1 MFEQHS
7 SIQHHHE
14 HHEHEHNQK
23 LLTISLFKKKK
34 NN

>member
-23 LLTISLFKKKK
+23 LLTISLFKT
-34 NN
+34 NNN